1 MQQSSNTARTLA
13 QSSGFEQTETAGSSI
28 SEHPAATSGG
38 GWYQE
43 GLYRDK
49 AAREASMSAICG
61 KLDTKSIIYW
71 LKRTVQEIRWM
82 DRKQPFERVFVWMP
96 EPEASLQT
104 QAETWTV
111 HLRLLQVLKESA
123 WTLKPAKSLK
133 NKQTE
138 KYEDFQLS
146 QRTIRTNRD
155 ESETSQKTNG
165 LMDVNNS
172 PINAT
177 GGRKSRLADQN
188 RYLTIFIH
196 ATCVSDM
203 KNEFLL

>member
-1 MQQSSNTARTLA
+1 MWLNIDTSEWDIFACMQQSSNTARTLA

-61 KLDTKSIIYW
+61 KLDAKSIIYW
-71 LKRTVQEIRWM
+71 LKRTVQEIRWT

-111 HLRLLQVLKESA
+111 HLGKDASGCSKCSR
-123 WTLKPAKSLK
+123 
-133 NKQTE
+133 
-138 KYEDFQLS
+138 S
-146 QRTIRTNRD
+146 QRELWNQLR
-155 ESETSQKTNG
+155 
-165 LMDVNNS
+165 
-172 PINAT
+172 A
-177 GGRKSRLADQN
+177 
-188 RYLTIFIH
+188 
-196 ATCVSDM
+196 
-203 KNEFLL
+203 